1 MTNLERFW
9 LDLIDG
15 RRYTINEV
23 YGNEAMLRYRPHPRE
38 KELFL
43 ANNGA
48 VPYDE
53 DVAQYTRDFWAFCD
67 ERYKAERI
75 RYEARIESNRMKAHS
90 WPEYK
95 SNAKEREKL
104 AEKMRDVILAHAK
117 EATE

>member
-1 MTNLERFW
+1 M
-9 LDLIDG
+9 
-15 RRYTINEV
+15 
-23 YGNEAMLRYRPHPRE
+23 
-38 KELFL
+38 
-43 ANNGA
+43 
-48 VPYDE
+48 PYDE
-53 DVAQYTRDFWAFCD
+53 EVANTNAAIFGPSVMNVTKPS
-67 ERYKAERI
+67 EI